1 MGESITPCGTYK
13 TVYFGECRRLPRDL
27 EPALLNVL
35 EMPRSYLYHLKFEC
49 FVSIAVLL
57 VGNRCGSNFGKK
69 LPMSPHSESVLFITN
84 RSYPVKMCKK

>member
-13 TVYFGECRRLPRDL
+13 TVYFGG
-27 EPALLNVL
+27 
-35 EMPRSYLYHLKFEC
+35 MPPLATRSRTCTSKCLGDAPFLSYHLEFEC